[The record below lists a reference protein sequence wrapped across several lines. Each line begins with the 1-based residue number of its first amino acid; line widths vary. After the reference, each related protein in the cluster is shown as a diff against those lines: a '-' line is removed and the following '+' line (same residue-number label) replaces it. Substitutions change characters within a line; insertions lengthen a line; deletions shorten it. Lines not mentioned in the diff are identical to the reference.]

1 MIYNSKQLAN
11 YLKLVRNQNNW
22 SQAEVAKR
30 IGVKQSTLS
39 NFENDPERCQIQTV
53 FKILQALGLTMNIMP
68 NTPQHTSQN
77 EDW

>member
-68 NTPQHTSQN
+68 KPPHHT
-77 EDW
+77 

>member
-1 MIYNSKQLAN
+1 MIYNAKQLAN
-11 YLKLVRNQNNW
+11 YLKLVRTQNNW

-53 FKILQALGLTMNIMP
+53 FKILQALGLTMDIMP

>member
-53 FKILQALGLTMNIMP
+53 FKLVQALGRTMPIMP
-68 NTPQHTSQN
+68 NTPHHTSQN

>member
-1 MIYNSKQLAN
+1 MIYNAKQLAN
-11 YLKLVRNQNNW
+11 YLKLVRTQNNW

>member
-68 NTPQHTSQN
+68 NPPHHTSQN

>member
-1 MIYNSKQLAN
+1 MIYNAKQLAN
-11 YLKLVRNQNNW
+11 YLKLVRTQNNW

-53 FKILQALGLTMNIMP
+53 FKILQALGLTMHIVP